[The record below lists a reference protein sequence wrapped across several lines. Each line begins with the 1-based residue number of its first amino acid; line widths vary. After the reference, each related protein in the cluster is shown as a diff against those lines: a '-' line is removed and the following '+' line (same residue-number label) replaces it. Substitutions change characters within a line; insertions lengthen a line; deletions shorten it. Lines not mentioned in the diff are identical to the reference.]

1 MTVKG
6 IKGWMNRCRELV
18 LPVMAGSVQ
27 LLTRQIKSGASLGDM
42 SDTLARDPALATHV
56 FVAANLRNR
65 QADNEILNAH
75 HVMSLLG
82 LQGLID
88 SLKPLLKLPLEEHN
102 AYHSAYYQAQQ
113 NSLLA
118 ARIAGHFAEI
128 SGLGNRER
136 IQWACLMAGAPHWLL
151 WRAAY
156 PEMRQID
163 HLCFSRHPLRKKAEM
178 SILGCHT
185 EDLCRMLGRE
195 MRLPATAQLA
205 LESAQL
211 PSLREWALLLRKDYR
226 RQIEDSPRLKLMLR
240 QPHVLIACCQHLCAQ
255 LEHGWHRRKSQR
267 AMRMLAHLCGL
278 DVHTTHQHCRNIAL
292 EISRSYAIPDVRP
305 LAASLLNDAQHASVP
320 EPILCITTAPAAEHQ
335 PRRLNNQT
343 SAQTAITAKPS
354 PRGAALQHAQAEI
367 PPREINT
374 QLMNK
379 LLEQFSAEVSGFQ
392 DIHQILLTC
401 NKALHEGLGMRRA
414 FICVLTKNGDT
425 LRAVYNVG
433 VEAENPLRKLS
444 IPLQE
449 NRFFSKLLQKPSS
462 LKVDN
467 YNYAQVRNMLSEEVL
482 GTLANKNFMAM
493 SLFANRKP
501 IGVVYTDA
509 SKDEQQ
515 ISENEYDIFKKICHF
530 TSEAIDHYATTQRK

>member
-102 AYHSAYYQAQQ
+102 AYHSAFYQAQQ

-128 SGLGNRER
+128 SGIGNRER

-163 HLCFSRHPLRKKAEM
+163 YLCFSRHRLRKKAEM
-178 SILGCHT
+178 HILGCHT

-211 PSLREWALLLRKDYR
+211 PSLREWALLLRNDYR
-226 RQIEDSPRLKLMLR
+226 RHIDENPRLKLLLR

-267 AMRMLAHLCGL
+267 AMLMLARLCGQ
-278 DVHTTHQHCRNIAL
+278 DVHTSHQHCRNIAL
-292 EISRSYAIPDVRP
+292 ELSRSYAIPDVRP
-305 LAASLLNDAQHASVP
+305 LAASLLNNAQHASVP
-320 EPILCITTAPAAEHQ
+320 EPITCITAALAADMQPHIRTTAAVDDGKTKQ
-335 PRRLNNQT
+335 QNGQ
-343 SAQTAITAKPS
+343 
-354 PRGAALQHAQAEI
+354 RGPALQHSHGEI
-367 PPREINT
+367 PPRAMNN
-374 QLMNK
+374 QLMENVFA
-379 LLEQFSAEVSGFQ
+379 QFTAEVSGFK
-392 DIHQILLTC
+392 DIHHILLTC

-414 FICVLTKNGDT
+414 FICVLTKTGDT

-433 VEAENPLRKLS
+433 VEPENPVRKLS

-467 YNYAQVRNMLSEEVL
+467 YNYVQVRNMLSQEVL
-482 GTLANKNFMAM
+482 DTLANKNFMAM
-493 SLFANRKP
+493 SLFANHKP